1 MCNWQTGKKISSS
14 KMHREKNAKELI
26 PYKSKK
32 VDHVTTKLQSFIS
45 TRHDLIILLKQVERF
60 LVVKDYVFLFYSMLN
75 TRALET
81 EYMYMKSTG
90 NPIIGRQYRNRII
103 FISIEIGL
111 YSM

>member
-45 TRHDLIILLKQVERF
+45 TRHA
-60 LVVKDYVFLFYSMLN
+60 N
-75 TRALET
+75 
-81 EYMYMKSTG
+81 
-90 NPIIGRQYRNRII
+90 
-103 FISIEIGL
+103 ISIWISFFHGL
-111 YSM
+111 GRFTPLSTIF